1 MTSALHRA
9 AIAERMTAFLRRRA
23 KPRHLQA
30 DEQAAAA
37 ELEALV
43 RRCASHA
50 PTDPEALAEWW
61 PRFELRLEDIGNGRH
76 WPTPKEVSQAAA
88 TTPRPAARGMQS
100 GTPEVGSWAWRLDV
114 KARRIAAGRDYC
126 EADVWGPVA
135 VELLRSG
142 RVTEGQIDR
151 ARRAFVASWIRTWG
165 EAEATRRAA
174 ALAAEHATAE
184 RLHDQRRQ
192 RTAGPR
198 LDGSGIV
205 KAVARVM
212 AAASSQG
219 GTAHDADAEH
229 A

>member
-61 PRFELRLEDIGNGRH
+61 PRFERRLEDIGNGRH

-88 TTPRPAARGMQS
+88 TTPQPAATDMQR

-114 KARRIAAGRDYC
+114 KARRIAAGLDY
-126 EADVWGPVA
+126 
-135 VELLRSG
+135 LLRNG
-142 RVTEGQIDR
+142 RLG
-151 ARRAFVASWIRTWG
+151 ANRR
-165 EAEATRRAA
+165 
-174 ALAAEHATAE
+174 
-184 RLHDQRRQ
+184 
-192 RTAGPR
+192 
-198 LDGSGIV
+198 
-205 KAVARVM
+205 
-212 AAASSQG
+212 
-219 GTAHDADAEH
+219 
-229 A
+229 